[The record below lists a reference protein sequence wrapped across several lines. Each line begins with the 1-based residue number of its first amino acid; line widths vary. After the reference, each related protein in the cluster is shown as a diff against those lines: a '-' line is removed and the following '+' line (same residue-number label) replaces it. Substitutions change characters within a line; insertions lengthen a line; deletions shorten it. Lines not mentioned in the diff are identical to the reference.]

1 MMRLTGGT
9 KADAAWLPNV
19 ILKKTIDY
27 LDRYRISVTKMS
39 QNTCMYQRPVSCTG
53 SRHRA

>member
-9 KADAAWLPNV
+9 KADAAWLPNA

-39 QNTCMYQRPVSCTG
+39 QNTCMYQRPVFCTG